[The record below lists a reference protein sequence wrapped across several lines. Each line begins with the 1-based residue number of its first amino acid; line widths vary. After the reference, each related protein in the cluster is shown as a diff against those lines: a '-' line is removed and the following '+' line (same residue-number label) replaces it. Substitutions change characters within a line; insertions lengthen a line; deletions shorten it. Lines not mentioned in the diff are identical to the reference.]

1 MDEQNNRNLLK
12 QAILDGI
19 SQKYEEE
26 LSATQEF
33 LLYSKRL
40 ERKRRRMKRILLVM
54 VVVIMASAA
63 LAASLAYFAGS
74 VRGTVVQVTED
85 GRAVLD
91 IMPQKLLEELSVGD
105 TALVKIGSFKA
116 EMPLAEMPS
125 VPTMS
130 WITPSA
136 LPRTSPLC
144 IMFPRSIT
152 MSPRCIPSRPASRE
166 IPHSREIPSSR
177 EISREMSNR
186 GSPEKKL
193 PRIETRTRTSDR
205 AA

>member
-40 ERKRRRMKRILLVM
+40 ERKRRRMKRFLLVM

-63 LAASLAYFAGS
+63 LAASLAYLAGS
-74 VRGTVVQVTED
+74 VRGTVMQVTED

-116 EMPLAEMPS
+116 EMPLAEELIPKEDELQLLLDRENGS
-125 VPTMS
+125 VLICS
-130 WITPSA
+130 YHEDVCEQYGI
-136 LPRTSPLC
+136 RV
-144 IMFPRSIT
+144 
-152 MSPRCIPSRPASRE
+152 
-166 IPHSREIPSSR
+166 
-177 EISREMSNR
+177 
-186 GSPEKKL
+186 G
-193 PRIETRTRTSDR
+193 DR
-205 AA
+205 VIIWKIRN